1 MTTTTT
7 EPPVT
12 TTTEPD
18 PVVGPNAED
27 DCNRTGS
34 SDRVGLSRGNNNP
47 CPKIVVQPEVDAEP
61 TTTTTAAPVV
71 DPGTTVAGGG
81 EKALPAPE
89 QVLGGQV
96 EQAMPAPADNGDLLQ
111 SGGSLPRT
119 GQGIGSELTLAFGLV
134 GSGLALLRL
143 ARRRRPAA
151 QR

>member
-1 MTTTTT
+1 VVDQEVTTTTT
-7 EPPVT
+7 T
-12 TTTEPD
+12 APD
-18 PVVGPNAED
+18 PAVDPNGED
-27 DCNRTGS
+27 DC
-34 SDRVGLSRGNNNP
+34 DRIGLSRGNNNP
-47 CPKIVVQPEVDAEP
+47 CSQVIVQPEVKEQP

-89 QVLGGQV
+89 QVLGSEV
-96 EQAMPAPADNGDLLQ
+96 EQTMPAPADNLLV

-151 QR
+151 QQ